1 MKYQLFDVVE
11 LTEALPEKGLCAGD
25 RGAIVEIFTKPR
37 EGYEVE
43 FDGFVLVGLAPQQ
56 IALVARNKT
65 AANV

>member
-1 MKYQLFDVVE
+1 MQYELFDVVE
-11 LTEALPEKGLCAGD
+11 LLEALPEKGLRAGD

-43 FDGFVLVGLAPQQ
+43 FEGFVLVGLEPQQ
-56 IALVARNKT
+56 IALVAQNKT